1 MYRHNVHRMAAALTL
16 MLALTL
22 TLLAAGAAYGADYT
36 KTIDVAPFIENGR
49 AYDTT
54 RSIAEA
60 FGIYVDWDQASRQVT
75 LSRGAYRVVM
85 QVDSDQMVVSAPEG
99 VRTETLDVV
108 PLLREGR
115 VFLPVRLWAEA
126 FGLQVAWRDEDGL
139 VVVTEGQKTL
149 TAKPG
154 ENRLSLTGGHFLKMY
169 SQDDSL
175 SFYYPETAIP
185 GSDWEG
191 YAEVLLTVD
200 GTDYVISAV
209 NAGAGR
215 SDPVQYTEEE
225 IDSLIKRNAE
235 ENDTVA
241 ESLPSYYFGVPA
253 YRVSGTVGGI
263 PQAGVVFL
271 KDGFLCGLTVELRI
285 TPPAAVVSEDEEEV
299 AWENLPAELEE
310 SELHKAAEDEP
321 IVIEESLR
329 TLYLSVVNA
338 LLDEIMASFRV

>member
-1 MYRHNVHRMAAALTL
+1 MYRHNAQKIAA
-16 MLALTL
+16 MFVIILAL

-54 RSIAEA
+54 RSIAET

-108 PLLREGR
+108 PILREGR

-126 FGLQVAWRDEDGL
+126 FGLQVTWRDEDGL

-154 ENRLSLTGGHFLKMY
+154 ENRLALTGGHFLKMY
-169 SQDDSL
+169 SQGDSL

-185 GSDWEG
+185 GADWEG
-191 YAEVLLTVD
+191 HAEVLFTVD

-225 IDSLIKRNAE
+225 IESLIRRNAE

-241 ESLPSYYFGVPA
+241 ESLPSHLFGVPA
-253 YRVSGTVGGI
+253 YRVSGSVGGL

-271 KDGFLCGLTVELRI
+271 QDGFLCGLTVELKVE
-285 TPPAAVVSEDEEEV
+285 PPAAVASEGEEEG

-310 SELHKAAEDEP
+310 SELHKSAVDEP
-321 IVIEESLR
+321 VVIEEGKR
-329 TLYLSVVNA
+329 AVYQSVIDA
-338 LLDEIMASFRV
+338 LLDELMASFRV